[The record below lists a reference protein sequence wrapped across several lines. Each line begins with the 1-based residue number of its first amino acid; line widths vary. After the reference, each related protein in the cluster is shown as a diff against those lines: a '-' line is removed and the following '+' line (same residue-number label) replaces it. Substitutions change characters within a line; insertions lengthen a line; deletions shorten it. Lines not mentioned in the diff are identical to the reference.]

1 MNMVC
6 DVVDRVL
13 KSPLGA
19 LVHELNPD
27 FKAQKMP
34 FKRMKYTETIWVFWV
49 YFEKVCRQKMSF
61 SSGGYVELFNKQIW
75 SLTYLFAE
83 YSV

>member
-6 DVVDRVL
+6 DVVDSVL

-34 FKRMKYTETIWVFWV
+34 FKRMKYTEAI
-49 YFEKVCRQKMSF
+49 
-61 SSGGYVELFNKQIW
+61 
-75 SLTYLFAE
+75 
-83 YSV
+83 

>member
-1 MNMVC
+1 MGGREGWTDLSIHQLTSVNMVC

-27 FKAQKMP
+27 FKAPKMP
-34 FKRMKYTETIWVFWV
+34 FKRMKYTEAI
-49 YFEKVCRQKMSF
+49 
-61 SSGGYVELFNKQIW
+61 
-75 SLTYLFAE
+75 
-83 YSV
+83 

>member
-6 DVVDRVL
+6 DVVDRGL

-19 LVHELNPD
+19 LVLMLNPD

-34 FKRMKYTETIWVFWV
+34 FKRMKYTETI
-49 YFEKVCRQKMSF
+49 
-61 SSGGYVELFNKQIW
+61 
-75 SLTYLFAE
+75 
-83 YSV
+83 

>member
-27 FKAQKMP
+27 FKAPKMP
-34 FKRMKYTETIWVFWV
+34 FKRMKYTEAIWVIWVFW
-49 YFEKVCRQKMSF
+49 KSL
-61 SSGGYVELFNKQIW
+61 SVEPFQMFKHFHTWKLLKEGVER
-75 SLTYLFAE
+75 LKTH
-83 YSV
+83 